1 MSVGKI
7 ISFINFYIQI
17 TERDIM
23 AKYRKN
29 KIDGAFV
36 EECAQI
42 IREIKDPR
50 VSGVM
55 LTVMNAD
62 VSADL
67 KFAKV
72 YYSVYGE
79 CDDKELAK
87 GLKSAAPFVRSQL
100 AQRLNLRITP
110 EITFI
115 RDEGVKHG
123 AEIAALLKS
132 IAADLKDD
140 DEDAEE
146 NDDE

>member
-1 MSVGKI
+1 
-7 ISFINFYIQI
+7 
-17 TERDIM
+17 M

-29 KIDGAFV
+29 KIDGAFA

-42 IREIKDPR
+42 IREVKDPR
-50 VSGVM
+50 VACEMISI
-55 LTVMNAD
+55 MNAD

-79 CDDKELAK
+79 CDEKELAK
-87 GLKSAAPFVRSQL
+87 GLKSAVPFFRSQL

-110 EITFI
+110 DITFV

-123 AEIAALLKS
+123 ADISALLKQ
-132 IAADLKDD
+132 IADSKPQSTGED
-140 DEDAEE
+140 DE
-146 NDDE
+146 

>member
-1 MSVGKI
+1 
-7 ISFINFYIQI
+7 
-17 TERDIM
+17 M

-29 KIDGAFV
+29 KIDGAFA

-42 IREIKDPR
+42 IREVKDPR
-50 VSGVM
+50 VACEMISI
-55 LTVMNAD
+55 MNAD

-79 CDDKELAK
+79 CDEKELAK
-87 GLKSAAPFVRSQL
+87 GLKSAVPFFRSQL

-110 EITFI
+110 DITFV

-123 AEIAALLKS
+123 ADISAILKQIS
-132 IAADLKDD
+132 AEKPTKAEDDGED
-140 DEDAEE
+140 DE
-146 NDDE
+146 

>member
-1 MSVGKI
+1 
-7 ISFINFYIQI
+7 
-17 TERDIM
+17 M

-29 KIDGAFV
+29 KIDGAFA

-42 IREIKDPR
+42 IREVKDPR
-50 VSGVM
+50 VACEMISI
-55 LTVMNAD
+55 MNAD

-79 CDDKELAK
+79 CDEKELAK
-87 GLKSAAPFVRSQL
+87 GLKSAVPFFRSQL

-110 EITFI
+110 DITFV

-123 AEIAALLKS
+123 ADISALLKQIS
-132 IAADLKDD
+132 ESRPAPAEGED
-140 DEDAEE
+140 DE
-146 NDDE
+146 

>member
-1 MSVGKI
+1 
-7 ISFINFYIQI
+7 
-17 TERDIM
+17 M

-29 KIDGAFV
+29 KIDGAFA

-42 IREIKDPR
+42 IREVKDPR
-50 VSGVM
+50 VACEMISI
-55 LTVMNAD
+55 MNAD

-79 CDDKELAK
+79 CDEKELAK
-87 GLKSAAPFVRSQL
+87 GLKSAVPFFRSQL

-110 EITFI
+110 DITFI

-123 AEIAALLKS
+123 ADISAILKQIS
-132 IAADLKDD
+132 SSKPAETQNDGED
-140 DEDAEE
+140 DE
-146 NDDE
+146 

>member
-1 MSVGKI
+1 
-7 ISFINFYIQI
+7 
-17 TERDIM
+17 M

-29 KIDGAFV
+29 KIDGAFA

-42 IREIKDPR
+42 IREVKDPR
-50 VSGVM
+50 VASEM
-55 LTVMNAD
+55 ISIMNAD

-79 CDDKELAK
+79 CDEKELAK
-87 GLKSAAPFVRSQL
+87 GLKSAVPFFRSQL

-110 EITFI
+110 DITFI

-123 AEIAALLKS
+123 ADISALLKQIS
-132 IAADLKDD
+132 ESRPAADNGEE
-140 DEDAEE
+140 DE
-146 NDDE
+146 

>member
-1 MSVGKI
+1 
-7 ISFINFYIQI
+7 
-17 TERDIM
+17 M

-42 IREIKDPR
+42 VREIKDPR

-55 LTVMNAD
+55 ITVMNAD

-72 YYSVYGE
+72 YYSVFGE
-79 CDDKELAK
+79 CDEKELAK

-115 RDEGVKHG
+115 KDEGVKHG
-123 AEIAALLKS
+123 AEISAILKS
-132 IAADLKDD
+132 IEADLRDD
-140 DEDAEE
+140 DEEAQQ

>member
-1 MSVGKI
+1 
-7 ISFINFYIQI
+7 
-17 TERDIM
+17 M

-29 KIDGAFV
+29 RINDAMTA
-36 EECAQI
+36 ECAQI
-42 IREIKDPR
+42 VREIKDPR

-55 LTVMNAD
+55 ITVMNSD

-67 KFAKV
+67 KFAKI
-72 YYSVYGE
+72 YYSVLGE
-79 CDDKELAK
+79 CDEKELAK
-87 GLKSAAPFVRSQL
+87 GLKSAVPFVRSQL